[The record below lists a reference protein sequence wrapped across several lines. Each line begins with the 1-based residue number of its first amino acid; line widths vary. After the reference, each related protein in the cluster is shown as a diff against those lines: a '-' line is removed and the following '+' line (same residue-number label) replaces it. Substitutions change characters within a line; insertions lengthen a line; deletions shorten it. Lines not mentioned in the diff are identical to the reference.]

1 MLRRK
6 EYVLAATM
14 KELATNIIMRSILSY
29 AVEYT
34 ERVATHP
41 SAVAVITEPVR
52 P

>member
-6 EYVLAATM
+6 KYILARNPPRTSSCEASC
-14 KELATNIIMRSILSY
+14 RY

-41 SAVAVITEPVR
+41 SAVAVITELVR